1 VENGLSTNG
10 LSTNGLSTNGLSTNG
25 LSTNGLSTNG
35 FNVWFNSNPAS
46 LSSLVMKYVI
56 RCAVPKGQNRTFTST
71 AGVTYV
77 WAGGLG
83 LAVQWA
89 LGRPAS
95 QHEQQLIS
103 ACLGAHVN
111 KFGINELISVLGY
124 DISGVAIP
132 LGTTELNDYPVRE
145 GCFFGNLFTGEGVF
159 AGNDSV
165 WLPSNS
171 SSRECALGD
180 RHGRPGNAC
189 APMLF
194 VGACR
199 HLCTPDD
206 SMQSYRFCSYEGKRY
221 AVINT
226 RVTEDSIFR
235 CGDRVCQVSERC
247 GNGKTAANC
256 KDCGACP

>member
-1 VENGLSTNG
+1 MENG

-180 RHGRPGNAC
+180 RHGRPSNAC

-194 VGACR
+194 VGTCR